1 MEVSEYRPDMTYR
14 ARSVTLTGEGAPQ
27 WDDVL
32 VRFADGLLLVE
43 AEGSVR
49 AVPLNRVVEVTG
61 LEPAQKVDPDQVTV
75 PVRVR

>member
-14 ARSVTLTGEGAPQ
+14 ARSVSLTG
-27 WDDVL
+27 DDPVFQDVV

-43 AEGSVR
+43 TGGAVRVFPMHRVLEVAE
-49 AVPLNRVVEVTG
+49 
-61 LEPAQKVDPDQVTV
+61 LEPVEKVDADQVTV

>member
-14 ARSVTLTGEGAPQ
+14 ARSVSLSGDDGPRFQ
-27 WDDVL
+27 DVL

-43 AEGSVR
+43 DQG
-49 AVPLNRVVEVTG
+49 AVSAYPLSRVLEVTA
-61 LEPAQKVDPDQVTV
+61 LEPVEKVDADQVTV

>member
-14 ARSVTLTGEGAPQ
+14 ARSVTLVGDGEAPIQ
-27 WDDVL
+27 DVV

-49 AVPLNRVVEVTG
+49 AVPLYRVVEVTG
-61 LEPAQKVDPDQVTV
+61 LEPAQKVDADQVTV